1 MVEETIKLKA
11 KELENKYNMNYYE
24 ALQRFMLE
32 RVLERISVS
41 KYQDNII
48 YFKENLTKSQ
58 WIKKRG
64 ISVNRMKNIKLT

>member
-41 KYQDNII
+41 KYQDNFILKGGLLLAI
-48 YFKENLTKSQ
+48 MFGYRKQNN
-58 WIKKRG
+58 KRYG
-64 ISVNRMKNIKLT
+64 YNN

>member
-32 RVLERISVS
+32 
-41 KYQDNII
+41 
-48 YFKENLTKSQ
+48 
-58 WIKKRG
+58 
-64 ISVNRMKNIKLT
+64 